1 MHQSYI
7 LLVMLFQKNSSL
19 HIMKILSLSRT
30 KSDDNWKLFQL
41 YLKYNSIKY
50 AQEALISK
58 RLKVVPVSDLPGS
71 VQQ

>member
-1 MHQSYI
+1 
-7 LLVMLFQKNSSL
+7 
-19 HIMKILSLSRT
+19 MKILSLSRT

-50 AQEALISK
+50 AQEAMISK
-58 RLKVVPVSDLPGS
+58 RLKVVPVSDLPVS